1 MRYYG
6 KLKIRGTENSS
17 VLAMAREE
25 HKGTFL
31 GDGNVLVCSGGLKYA
46 FVKTHGNVHL
56 MRINFIICKLDLN
69 KPNLKKKKRST
80 VVLHCLRS
88 SVI

>member
-6 KLKIRGTENSS
+6 KVKIRGTENSS

-31 GDGNVLVCSGGLKYA
+31 GDGNVLVCSGGYLKYA
-46 FVKTHGNVHL
+46 FVKTHENVHL
-56 MRINFIICKLDLN
+56 KRINFIMCKLD
-69 KPNLKKKKRST
+69 KPNFKKITKE
-80 VVLHCLRS
+80 LQ
-88 SVI
+88 